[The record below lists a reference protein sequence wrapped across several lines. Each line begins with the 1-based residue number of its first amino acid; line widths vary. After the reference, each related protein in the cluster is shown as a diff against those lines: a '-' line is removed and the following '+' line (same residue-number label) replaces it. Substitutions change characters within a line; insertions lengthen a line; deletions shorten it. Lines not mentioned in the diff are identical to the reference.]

1 MTVTK
6 SGLGSLLRHPLGM
19 PIYLAISILFA
30 QSVLLSAIGWLMS
43 GALIST
49 LVITWSWRS
58 IVLTVVIA
66 LSMVATVLLGLKQ
79 DVFSVLHS
87 AAWYLSIV
95 ALISIGVRWRRG
107 LGAALEMVCLLL
119 FVLSLIATQ
128 YGLFERDIWR
138 ETIWK
143 ESSVSVSI
151 KALTQHGQSLKPFE
165 ALADVL
171 AANWLVLYFAAG
183 LVAWW
188 IGCWWFRRY
197 SALGTPK
204 LRLAVRVKLVTLFF
218 SKTFVVSVLLLGIG
232 CLVLREKLTITWW
245 NALTSICHV
254 GVVALCLQGLTMLY
268 CFLKRKWYRGW
279 GLIAIYAALIVYPSI
294 SWVTVAGLAGLDT
307 WYDFANRKKYFKQ
320 LG

>member
-6 SGLGSLLRHPLGM
+6 SRLGSLLRHPFGM
-19 PIYLAISILFA
+19 PIYLALSILLA
-30 QSVLLSAIGWLMS
+30 QSVLFSAIGWVIS
-43 GALIST
+43 GVLIT
-49 LVITWSWRS
+49 ALVIAWSWRN
-58 IVLTVVIA
+58 IAFTVVVA
-66 LSMVATVLLGLKQ
+66 LTIVSTVLWALQQ
-79 DVFSVLHS
+79 DILSVLHS
-87 AAWYLSIV
+87 VVWYLSIV
-95 ALISIGVRWRRG
+95 ALISIGVRWRWG
-107 LGAALEMVCLLL
+107 LGAALQIVCLAL

-128 YGLFERDIWR
+128 YGLFERDIWH

-151 KALTQHGQSLKPFE
+151 KVLTQQGHSLMPFE
-165 ALADVL
+165 ALADIL
-171 AANWLVLYFAAG
+171 AANWLVLYFAVG
-183 LVAWW
+183 LIGWW

-204 LRLAVRVKLVTLFF
+204 LRLAVRVKLMTLFF
-218 SKTFVVSVLLLGIG
+218 SKAFVVSVLLLGMA

-268 CFLKRKWYRGW
+268 CLLKRKRYGGW
-279 GLIAIYAALIVYPSI
+279 GLTAIYAALMVYPSI

-307 WYDFANRKKYFKQ
+307 WYDFANRKKYIEK